1 MRTTKTLSITLPPE
15 MLTRAERIA
24 RKEHRTMSELVRE
37 ALRHYERRNWWE
49 EMNTYGAKSAARTGV
64 KTEED
69 GSRPFVS
76 CKKKEAVNDQ
86 SAPPMIRV
94 VLDSNVYILA
104 LLFGGTPRAVVE
116 LAQLREFELFASEPL
131 IDEIE

>member
-24 RKEHRTMSELVRE
+24 RKEHRTMSELIRE
-37 ALRHYERRNWWE
+37 ALRHYERRNWWD

-69 GSRPFVS
+69 VVAAVRILRKERSRRKRPARS
-76 CKKKEAVNDQ
+76 TK
-86 SAPPMIRV
+86 
-94 VLDSNVYILA
+94 
-104 LLFGGTPRAVVE
+104 
-116 LAQLREFELFASEPL
+116 
-131 IDEIE
+131 